1 VHHFAFAEVAPLL
14 PALPAAGE
22 GLAALFP
29 LLLWGLAL
37 ALLIIWR
44 HTIGALL
51 EHLARMFNAVSIPT
65 PFGHVRPLGFVAAG
79 LQAADYAVQ
88 QALSVSARA
97 TERAAVYLFHKSIA
111 SFESVGR
118 ELYRLAEDTGYA
130 FLHFTHHTIP
140 RLLRA
145 GLHRVEH
152 DVALNL
158 RFLHKIEHALV
169 RPLMGRVHRLEATLE
184 HDFGIARR
192 GIDVT
197 KRDLTRA
204 EKATERLAGRVHALE
219 KRLGVG
225 VFAGAVAVALGTL
238 GLGFLRCPSFL
249 RMGRRLG
256 CGSFAFLEE
265 LLFSAGAVFALSDLC
280 RFTGLVTVSAVA
292 IRPALLDFVDVE
304 EALIHC
310 HGATQPDALS
320 IPSLRLPPSNAGMQ
334 LAA

>member
-51 EHLARMFNAVSIPT
+51 EHLAHMFNAVSIPT

-97 TERAAVYLFHKSIA
+97 TERAAVYLFHKSVA

-145 GLHRVEH
+145 GLHRVEQK
-152 DVALNL
+152 LGQT
-158 RFLHKIEHALV
+158 LHTLHVVEHALV
-169 RPLMGRVHRLEATLE
+169 RPLIPRVGRLEHTVE
-184 HDFGIARR
+184 RDFGIARR
-192 GIDVT
+192 GIDAVEHET
-197 KRDLTRA
+197 RALARRAEAQAGRLTRL
-204 EKATERLAGRVHALE
+204 EKA
-219 KRLGVG
+219 LGVAA
-225 VFAGAVAVALGTL
+225 FAGAVSLALRRL

-249 RMGRRLG
+249 RIGRRLG
-256 CGSFAFLEE
+256 CGGFALLEDV
-265 LLFSAGAVFALSDLC
+265 LFSAGAVFALSDLC
-280 RFTGLVTVSAVA
+280 RFAGLVTATA
-292 IRPALLDFVDVE
+292 EEIRPLLLDFVDVE
-304 EALIHC
+304 EALLGC
-310 HGATQPDALS
+310 HGATKPAPLS